1 MKILWFAWKDIKN
14 PLAGGAEVV
23 SHELGKRLV
32 SAGHEVIF
40 VVAGFD
46 GALSE
51 EIIDGYRVVRVG
63 ARWSVYF
70 RAYQY
75 YKLYLQ
81 GWADC
86 VIDEVNTVPFF
97 AKFYVREKNFILVHQ
112 LCRKIWFYQMFF
124 PLNVIGYLLEP
135 LYLWLLR
142 DREVITVSESTK
154 RELVSFGFSDKK
166 IHIISEGIE
175 ILPLEDLESVEKF
188 ELPMMLAF
196 GSIRPMKRT
205 LDIVKAFELVKKE
218 LPMVQLILAG
228 DASGRYGEKVLQ
240 YIRESEYQSSVIIFG
255 KVLQE
260 KKIELMSRA
269 HILCVSSVKEGW
281 GLVVSEANSQGT
293 PAVVYDVDGLR
304 DSVRHGETGTVCPES
319 PKFLAN
325 AVLEL
330 LKEHGKYE
338 RIRKNAYEWSK
349 MITFEQ
355 SFKDFLKV
363 ITKL

>member
-1 MKILWFAWKDIKN
+1 
-14 PLAGGAEVV
+14 
-23 SHELGKRLV
+23 
-32 SAGHEVIF
+32 
-40 VVAGFD
+40 
-46 GALSE
+46 
-51 EIIDGYRVVRVG
+51 
-63 ARWSVYF
+63 
-70 RAYQY
+70 
-75 YKLYLQ
+75 
-81 GWADC
+81 
-86 VIDEVNTVPFF
+86 
-97 AKFYVREKNFILVHQ
+97 
-112 LCRKIWFYQMFF
+112 
-124 PLNVIGYLLEP
+124 
-135 LYLWLLR
+135 
-142 DREVITVSESTK
+142 VITVSESTK

-166 IHIISEGIE
+166 IYIISEGIE
-175 ILPLEDLESVEKF
+175 MSKLENLESVKKF
-188 ELPMMLAF
+188 ELPTMLAF

-228 DASGRYGEKVLQ
+228 DASGKYGEKVLQ
-240 YIRESEYQSSVIIFG
+240 YICESEYRSSVIIFG

-269 HILCVSSVKEGW
+269 HVLCVSSVKEGW
-281 GLVVSEANSQGT
+281 GLVVSESNSQGT

-330 LKEHGKYE
+330 LKERGKYE
-338 RIRKNAYEWSK
+338 KIRKNAYEWSK